1 MALRPAPKPE
11 CLRIGTRGSRLAVTQ
26 AEAVG
31 AMLAEAWPGLAWEVV
46 RISTRGDRQLGRPLP
61 AIGGKGLFTQEIGQA
76 LLGGD
81 VELAVHSLKDLPA
94 SASLPGLTVAAIPAR
109 APAND
114 AVIATDGLTLDTLRQ
129 GARVG
134 TSSPRR
140 AAQLLATR
148 PDLQPQP
155 IRGNVDTRLRKLR
168 EGQVDALVVALAGL
182 VRLGLA
188 EEATQVLPFELM
200 LPAPGQGALAV
211 EIRADNAPVAEML
224 SRIGDPAT
232 TAAVTAERTL
242 LQALGGGCSLPL
254 GALATVAGDALTLRA
269 ALVSLDGR
277 RAARATCRGPASDP
291 EGLARHVADVL
302 RAQGA
307 DAILRDIRSD

>member
-1 MALRPAPKPE
+1 MALHSEPKPSR
-11 CLRIGTRGSRLAVTQ
+11 LRIGARGSRLAVIQ

-31 AMLAEAWPGLAWEVV
+31 AMLAVAWPGLACETV
-46 RISTRGDRQLGRPLP
+46 RISTRGDRQSGRPLP

-76 LLGGD
+76 LLDGEVD
-81 VELAVHSLKDLPA
+81 LAVHSLKDLPA
-94 SASLPGLTVAAIPAR
+94 SASMPGLTVAAIPAR

-114 AVIATDGLTLDTLRQ
+114 AVIATGGLTLDTLRQ

-140 AAQLLATR
+140 AAQLLAAR

-155 IRGNVDTRLRKLR
+155 IRGNVGTRLRKLR

-200 LPAPGQGALAV
+200 VPAPGQGALAA

-254 GALATVAGDALTLRA
+254 GAVAAGDGETLVLRA

-277 RAARATCRGPASDP
+277 RAARAICEGPASDP
-291 EGLARHVADVL
+291 EGLARHVAAEL

-307 DAILRDIRSD
+307 GGILRDIRPD

>member
-1 MALRPAPKPE
+1 MALHRDPKPSR
-11 CLRIGTRGSRLAVTQ
+11 LRIGTRGSRLAVTQ

-31 AMLAEAWPGLAWEVV
+31 AMLADAWPGVACETV
-46 RISTRGDRQLGRPLP
+46 RISTRGDRQLDRPLP

-76 LLGGD
+76 LLDGD
-81 VELAVHSLKDLPA
+81 VDLAVHSLKDLPA
-94 SASLPGLTVAAIPAR
+94 SASMPGLRVAAIPAR

-114 AVIATDGLTLDTLRQ
+114 ALIATDGLALDTLRQ

-140 AAQLLATR
+140 VAQLLAVR
-148 PDLQPQP
+148 PDLQPQS
-155 IRGNVDTRLRKLR
+155 IRGNVETRLRKLR

-200 LPAPGQGALAV
+200 LPAPGQGALAA

-254 GALATVAGDALTLRA
+254 GALATVEGDKLVLRA
-269 ALVSLDGR
+269 VLVSLDGR
-277 RAARATCRGPASDP
+277 RAARATCEGPASDP
-291 EGLARHVADVL
+291 EGLARHVAAEL

>member
-31 AMLAEAWPGLAWEVV
+31 AMLAEAWPGLSWEVV

-254 GALATVAGDALTLRA
+254 GALATVAGDALALRA

>member
-148 PDLQPQP
+148 PDLQPQS
-155 IRGNVDTRLRKLR
+155 IRGNVETRLRKLR

>member
-61 AIGGKGLFTQEIGQA
+61 AIGGKGLFTREIGQA

-148 PDLQPQP
+148 PDLQPQS
-155 IRGNVDTRLRKLR
+155 IRGNVETRLRKLR

-254 GALATVAGDALTLRA
+254 GALATVAGDALALRA

-291 EGLARHVADVL
+291 EGLARHVADEL

>member
-1 MALRPAPKPE
+1 MPRHSDLKPSR
-11 CLRIGTRGSRLAVTQ
+11 LRIGTRGSRLAVTQ

-31 AMLAEAWPGLAWEVV
+31 AMLAEAWPGVACETV
-46 RISTRGDRQLGRPLP
+46 RISTRGDRQLDRPLP

-76 LLGGD
+76 LLDGD
-81 VELAVHSLKDLPA
+81 VDLAVHSLKDLPA
-94 SASLPGLTVAAIPAR
+94 SASMPGLMVAAIPAR

-114 AVIATDGLTLDTLRQ
+114 ALIATDGLALETLRQ

-140 AAQLLATR
+140 VAQLLAVR
-148 PDLQPQP
+148 PDLQPQS

-200 LPAPGQGALAV
+200 LPAPGQGALAA

-232 TAAVTAERTL
+232 TAAVTAERAL

-254 GALATVAGDALTLRA
+254 GALAAGDGDTLVLRA

-277 RAARATCRGPASDP
+277 RAARATCEGPASDP
-291 EGLARHVADVL
+291 QGLARHVADEL

>member
-254 GALATVAGDALTLRA
+254 GALATVAGDALALRA